1 MTDFFFYNNLKEDSL
16 LKQINDNHISKDAY
30 IYVKDYQDLN
40 NIIIDTDFT
49 KNIFI
54 LNGKYVSFLNIT
66 VDEILHKI
74 NGLNIGTKDKYEFR
88 QIKCHLKNS
97 VEKFVYLII

>member
-1 MTDFFFYNNLKEDSL
+1 MTDFFFYNNLKENNL
-16 LKQINDNHISKDAY
+16 LKEIHDDYQKKDSY

-40 NIIIDTDFT
+40 NIIIDTDVT

-66 VDEILHKI
+66 LDEILHKI
-74 NGLNIGTKDKYEFR
+74 NGLNIGKKDKYEIR
-88 QIKCHLKNS
+88 QIKCYIKNS
-97 VEKFVYLII
+97 VEKYVYLII